1 MIKYYDTEEA
11 YKADTGKGA
20 DESQVSLIK
29 AGNICRYD
37 GRNVVVGLR
46 SARTGSVAYLD
57 GSHSLHFASPGTFK
71 ADGLPEG
78 GEVIGVVVIG
88 VDHQDFRGEVAV
100 MSKTFATA
108 KMLERWF
115 VRLSGYT
122 LDGTDRTGT
131 LSVWEASDNWAAAHD
146 YAVGYNA
153 DSAEA
158 LVSQLNAYFKANE
171 PFAAQDW
178 VAEADGDGNVTL
190 NYALTN
196 YRQFLNAAKDGFALA
211 NVTAPG
217 WASTEKMLRQNGQRN
232 SAGVIAN
239 WPRVLAYFSADMTN
253 NTYNPAS
260 DVTTTKISYPICLP
274 AFLGTSE
281 YQSDHCSYL
290 RGVYGEGEEGWLKFM
305 ESFLP
310 VRPSEYGIFDGSR
323 YGTAKRNTY
332 YLAGIKYAGQD
343 GVEKYAS
350 PAARLAANLGYDHE
364 LLKQGEWVLPDI
376 DLVLGVVGQL
386 KYPTTDDRDA
396 DPVNSA
402 LKAIGATAL
411 RNDSSVNS
419 CSRYNS
425 SSMWF
430 ASGAAGYMGSGIPI
444 NRFVVTPLVLFGYR
458 RRWQGLGLIPGERG
472 T

>member
-1 MIKYYDTEEA
+1 MIKYYDTEAA

-20 DESQVSLIK
+20 AESQVSLIK

-37 GRNVVVGLR
+37 GRNVVVGLS
-46 SARTGSVAYLD
+46 SAMTGSVAYLD
-57 GSHSLHFASPGTFK
+57 GSHSLHFAAPGTFK

-100 MSKTFATA
+100 MSKTFASA
-108 KMLERWF
+108 PMLERWF

-131 LSVWEASDNWAAAHD
+131 LSVREASDNWAATHD

-158 LVSQLNAYFKANE
+158 LASQLNTYFKANE
-171 PFAAQDW
+171 PFTAQDW

-190 NYALTN
+190 HYTYTHYSQTSNT
-196 YRQFLNAAKDGFALA
+196 AKDGFALA
-211 NVTAPG
+211 KATAPG
-217 WASTEKMLRQNGQRN
+217 WADTTRMLRRNGRRI
-232 SAGVIAN
+232 GDGTITN
-239 WPRVLAYFSADMTN
+239 WPRALAFFRGDNA
-253 NTYNPAS
+253 NTAYNPAS
-260 DVTTTKISYPICLP
+260 DVTTMKIPYPICLP
-274 AFLGTSE
+274 GYLGTSE

-310 VRPSEYGIFDGSR
+310 VRPSEYGIFDASR
-323 YGTAKRNTY
+323 YGAAKRNTY

-350 PAARLAANLGYDHE
+350 PAARLAANLGYNHE
-364 LLKQGEWVLPDI
+364 LLKQGEWALPDI
-376 DLVLGVVGQL
+376 DLLFSLVGQL
-386 KYPTTDDRDA
+386 KYPTTNDRDA

-402 LKAIGATAL
+402 LKAIGAPAL
-411 RNDSSVNS
+411 GSSSSVWS
-419 CSRYNS
+419 CSRYYPGGG
-425 SSMWF
+425 WF
-430 ASGAAGYMGSGIPI
+430 AYGSGGYATGC
-444 NRFVVTPLVLFGYR
+444 NLYGRHVAAPLVL
-458 RRWQGLGLIPGERG
+458 LNAARG
-472 T
+472 AA

>member
-1 MIKYYDTEEA
+1 MIKYYDTEAA
-11 YKADTGKGA
+11 YKADTGKGST
-20 DESQVSLIK
+20 ESQVSLIE

-57 GSHSLHFASPGTFK
+57 GTHALRFAAPGTFK

-100 MSKTFATA
+100 MSKTFASA
-108 KMLERWF
+108 PMLRRWF

-153 DSAEA
+153 DNAEA
-158 LVSQLNAYFKANE
+158 LVTQLNAYFKANE

-190 NYALTN
+190 SYALTN
-196 YRQFLNAAKDGFALA
+196 YRQFSNAAKDGFALA
-211 NVTAPG
+211 PVIAFQDRKNIL
-217 WASTEKMLRQNGQRN
+217 KRNGQRRIDN
-232 SAGVIAN
+232 TIAN
-239 WPRVLAYFSADMTN
+239 WPRALEYFRGDNAST
-253 NTYNPAS
+253 TYNPAE
-260 DVTTTKISYPICLP
+260 DVTTTKIKAPICLP
-274 AFLGTSE
+274 GYLGTSE

-305 ESFLP
+305 EGFLP
-310 VRPSEYGIFDGSR
+310 AYMSGNDD
-323 YGTAKRNTY
+323 AKRKTY
-332 YLAGIKYAGQD
+332 YLAGIKHAGQD
-343 GVEKYAS
+343 GAEKYAS

-376 DLVLGVVGQL
+376 DLLFGLVGQL
-386 KYPTTDDRDA
+386 KYPTTNDRDA

-402 LKAIGATAL
+402 LKAIGAPAL
-411 RNDSSVNS
+411 GNNSNIWSVKILNIAGCRMNSNS
-419 CSRYNS
+419 CLNQFYLHISGVVVS
-425 SSMWF
+425 LVLLDT
-430 ASGAAGYMGSGIPI
+430 AADGAA
-444 NRFVVTPLVLFGYR
+444 
-458 RRWQGLGLIPGERG
+458 
-472 T
+472 

>member
-11 YKADTGKGA
+11 YKADTGKGST
-20 DESQVSLIK
+20 ESQVSLIK
-29 AGNICRYD
+29 AGNVCRYD

-57 GSHSLHFASPGTFK
+57 GSHALRFAAPGTFK

-78 GEVIGVVVIG
+78 GEVVGVVVIG

-100 MSKTFATA
+100 MNKTFATA
-108 KMLERWF
+108 KMLERLF

-131 LSVWEASDNWAAAHD
+131 LSVWETSDNWAAAHD

-158 LVSQLNAYFKANE
+158 LASQLNAYFKANE

-190 NYALTN
+190 SYALTN
-196 YRQFLNAAKDGFALA
+196 YRQFSNAAKDGFALA
-211 NVTAPG
+211 PVIAFQDRKNIL
-217 WASTEKMLRQNGQRN
+217 KRNGQRSIDN
-232 SAGVIAN
+232 TIAN
-239 WPRVLAYFSADMTN
+239 WPLALKYFRGDNAST
-253 NTYNPAS
+253 TYNPAE
-260 DVTTTKISYPICLP
+260 DVTTTNIKAPICLP
-274 AFLGTSE
+274 GYLGTSE

-305 ESFLP
+305 EGFLP
-310 VRPSEYGIFDGSR
+310 AYMSGNDD
-323 YGTAKRNTY
+323 AKRKTY
-332 YLAGIKYAGQD
+332 YLAGIKHAGQD
-343 GVEKYAS
+343 GAEKYAS

-376 DLVLGVVGQL
+376 DLLFGLVGQL
-386 KYPTTDDRDA
+386 KYPTTNDRDA

-402 LKAIGATAL
+402 LKAIGAPAL
-411 RNDSSVNS
+411 GNNSDIWSVKILNIAGYRMNSNS
-419 CSRYNS
+419 CLNQFYLYILGVVVSLVLLDT
-425 SSMWF
+425 
-430 ASGAAGYMGSGIPI
+430 AADGAA
-444 NRFVVTPLVLFGYR
+444 
-458 RRWQGLGLIPGERG
+458 
-472 T
+472 

>member
-1 MIKYYDTEEA
+1 MIKYYDTEAA

-29 AGNICRYD
+29 AGNVCRYD

-57 GSHSLHFASPGTFK
+57 GAHALRFAAPGTFK

-100 MSKTFATA
+100 MSKTFAA
-108 KMLERWF
+108 AQMLERWF

-131 LSVWEASDNWAAAHD
+131 LSVREASDSWAAAHD
-146 YAVGYNA
+146 YAVNYNA

-158 LVSQLNAYFKANE
+158 LASQLNAYFKANE

-178 VAEADGDGNVTL
+178 VAEADGDGNITL
-190 NYALTN
+190 HFAYTN
-196 YRQFLNAAKDGFALA
+196 YSQASNAAKDGFALA
-211 NVTAPG
+211 NATAPG
-217 WASTEKMLRQNGQRN
+217 WAATTQMLRRNGRR
-232 SAGVIAN
+232 SGEGTITN
-239 WPRVLAYFSADMTN
+239 WPRALAYFRGDNAST
-253 NTYNPAS
+253 TYNPAS
-260 DVTTTKISYPICLP
+260 DVTTMKISYPICLP
-274 AFLGTSE
+274 GYLGTSE

-305 ESFLP
+305 EGFLP
-310 VRPSEYGIFDGSR
+310 VRPSEYGIFDASR
-323 YGTAKRNTY
+323 YGAAKRNTY

-376 DLVLGVVGQL
+376 DLLFGLVGQL
-386 KYPTTDDRDA
+386 KYPTTNDRDA

-402 LKAIGATAL
+402 LKAIGAPAL
-411 RNDSSVNS
+411 GNNSSVWS
-419 CSRYNS
+419 CSRCYPGYGWIAYGVVGIAIGGNLY
-425 SSMWF
+425 
-430 ASGAAGYMGSGIPI
+430 GRYVAA
-444 NRFVVTPLVLFGYR
+444 PLVLLDTAAG
-458 RRWQGLGLIPGERG
+458 GAA
-472 T
+472 

>member
-1 MIKYYDTEEA
+1 MIKYYDTEAA

-57 GSHSLHFASPGTFK
+57 GSRALHFAAPGTFK

-100 MSKTFATA
+100 MSKTFASVP
-108 KMLERWF
+108 MLERWF

-131 LSVWEASDNWAAAHD
+131 LSVREAYDNWAVAHD
-146 YAVGYNA
+146 YSVGYNA

-158 LVSQLNAYFKANE
+158 LASQLNTYFKANE
-171 PFAAQDW
+171 PFTAQDW

-190 NYALTN
+190 HHAYTN
-196 YRQFLNAAKDGFALA
+196 YIQASNTAKDGFELA
-211 NVTAPG
+211 NATAPE
-217 WASTEKMLRQNGQRN
+217 WASTTKMLRRNGRRI
-232 SAGVIAN
+232 GEGTITN
-239 WPRVLAYFSADMTN
+239 WPRALAYFRDDNSIA
-253 NTYNPAS
+253 TYNPAS
-260 DVTTTKISYPICLP
+260 DVTTAKISYPICLP

-290 RGVYGEGEEGWLKFM
+290 RGVYGEGEEGWLKFR

-323 YGTAKRNTY
+323 YGAANRNTY

-343 GVEKYAS
+343 GAEKYAS
-350 PAARLAANLGYDHE
+350 PAARLAADLGYNHE

-376 DLVLGVVGQL
+376 DLLFSLVGQL
-386 KYPTTDDRDA
+386 KYPTTNDRDA

-402 LKAIGATAL
+402 LKAIGAPAL
-411 RNDSSVNS
+411 GNNS
-419 CSRYNS
+419 NVWGCSRYTPIRGWVATGNHGY
-425 SSMWF
+425 
-430 ASGAAGYMGSGIPI
+430 AIGYNLNNGYVAA
-444 NRFVVTPLVLFGYR
+444 PLVLLNAAG
-458 RRWQGLGLIPGERG
+458 GAA
-472 T
+472 

>member
-1 MIKYYDTEEA
+1 MIKYYNTDAA

-20 DESQVSLIK
+20 TESQVSLIK

-37 GRNVVVGLR
+37 GRNVVVGLG

-57 GSHSLHFASPGTFK
+57 GSRALHFAAPGTFR

-100 MSKTFATA
+100 MSKTFASA
-108 KMLERWF
+108 PMLERWF
-115 VRLSGYT
+115 FRLSGYT

-153 DSAEA
+153 DNAEA
-158 LVSQLNAYFKANE
+158 LASQLNAYFKANE
-171 PFAAQDW
+171 PFTAQDW
-178 VAEADGDGNVTL
+178 VAEADGDGNITL
-190 NYALTN
+190 HYALTRN
-196 YRQFLNAAKDGFALA
+196 SQTLNGAKDGFAFAEA
-211 NVTAPG
+211 NAPG
-217 WASTEKMLRQNGQRN
+217 WVHTTNTLRRNGIRAGEGTIMNWSRSLEYFRN
-232 SAGVIAN
+232 DIA
-239 WPRVLAYFSADMTN
+239 LT
-253 NTYNPAS
+253 TYNPAS
-260 DVTTTKISYPICLP
+260 DVTTAKISYPICLP
-274 AFLGTSE
+274 AFLGTSK

-290 RGVYGEGEEGWLKFM
+290 RGVYGEGKEGWLKFM
-305 ESFLP
+305 RSFLP
-310 VRPSEYGIFDGSR
+310 VRPSEYGIFDASR
-323 YGTAKRNTY
+323 YGAAKRNTY

-350 PAARLAANLGYDHE
+350 PVARLVANLGYDHE

-376 DLVLGVVGQL
+376 DLVFGLVGQL
-386 KYPTTDDRDA
+386 KYPTTNDRDA

-402 LKAIGATAL
+402 LKAIGAQAL
-411 RNDSSVNS
+411 KNNSTVMS

-425 SSMWF
+425 RSVWIAYSNGCAYGSSMNSLNLL
-430 ASGAAGYMGSGIPI
+430 A
-444 NRFVVTPLVLFGYR
+444 PLVLLDTAADGVA
-458 RRWQGLGLIPGERG
+458 
-472 T
+472 

>member
-1 MIKYYDTEEA
+1 MIKYYDTEAA

-20 DESQVSLIK
+20 VESQVSLIK
-29 AGNICRYD
+29 AGNVCRYD

-57 GSHSLHFASPGTFK
+57 GSHSLHFAAPGTFK

-100 MSKTFATA
+100 MNKTFATT
-108 KMLERWF
+108 KMLERWL

-158 LVSQLNAYFKANE
+158 LASQLNAYFKANE

-190 NYALTN
+190 HYAYTN
-196 YRQFLNAAKDGFALA
+196 YNQASNAAKDGFALA
-211 NVTAPG
+211 KATAPG
-217 WASTEKMLRQNGQRN
+217 WDDTTKMLRRNGRR
-232 SAGVIAN
+232 SGEGVITN
-239 WPRVLAYFSADMTN
+239 WPKALAYFRGDNAST
-253 NTYNPAS
+253 TYNPAS
-260 DVTTTKISYPICLP
+260 DVTTMKISYPICLP
-274 AFLGTSE
+274 GYLGTSE

-305 ESFLP
+305 EGLLP
-310 VRPSEYGIFDGSR
+310 VRPSEYGIFDASR
-323 YGTAKRNTY
+323 YGAAKRNTY

-376 DLVLGVVGQL
+376 DRVFDFVGQL
-386 KYPTTDDRDA
+386 RYPTTNDRDA

-402 LKAIGATAL
+402 LKAIGATELGNSA
-411 RNDSSVNS
+411 SVWS
-419 CSRYNS
+419 CSRYS
-425 SSMWF
+425 PSTGWVAYGLRGF
-430 ASGAAGYMGSGIPI
+430 ASGSSMCSGNVAA
-444 NRFVVTPLVLFGYR
+444 PLVLLKVTADGVA
-458 RRWQGLGLIPGERG
+458 
-472 T
+472 

>member
-29 AGNICRYD
+29 AGNVCRYD

-57 GSHSLHFASPGTFK
+57 GSHSLHFAAPGTFR
-71 ADGLPEG
+71 AEGLPEG

-100 MSKTFATA
+100 MSKTFASA
-108 KMLERWF
+108 PMLERWF

-131 LSVWEASDNWAAAHD
+131 LSVLEASDNWAAVHD

-158 LVSQLNAYFKANE
+158 LASQLNTYFKANE
-171 PFAAQDW
+171 PFTAQDW
-178 VAEADGDGNVTL
+178 VAEVDGDGNVTL
-190 NYALTN
+190 HYFYTN
-196 YRQFLNAAKDGFALA
+196 RKQYSNTAKDGFALA
-211 NVTAPG
+211 NATAPE
-217 WASTEKMLRQNGQRN
+217 WADTMQMLRRNGRR
-232 SAGVIAN
+232 SGEGTITN
-239 WPRVLAYFSADMTN
+239 WPRALEFFRVDNASTA
-253 NTYNPAS
+253 YNPAS
-260 DVTTTKISYPICLP
+260 DVTNTKISYPICLP
-274 AFLGTSE
+274 GYLGTSK

-310 VRPSEYGIFDGSR
+310 VRPSEYGIFDASR
-323 YGTAKRNTY
+323 YGAAKRNTY
-332 YLAGIKYAGQD
+332 YLAGIKYTGQD

-350 PAARLAANLGYDHE
+350 PSARLAANLWYDHE

-376 DLVLGVVGQL
+376 DRVFAIVGQI
-386 KYPTTDDRDA
+386 KYPTTNDRDA
-396 DPVNSA
+396 DPVNAALEAIGVSA
-402 LKAIGATAL
+402 LE
-411 RNDSSVNS
+411 NSSSVWS
-419 CSRYNS
+419 CSRFNRISAWITYGNNGHTGGNYLNN
-425 SSMWF
+425 MYV
-430 ASGAAGYMGSGIPI
+430 AA
-444 NRFVVTPLVLFGYR
+444 PLVLLNVAG
-458 RRWQGLGLIPGERG
+458 GAA
-472 T
+472 

>member
-57 GSHSLHFASPGTFK
+57 GSRALHFAAPGTFR
-71 ADGLPEG
+71 ADGLPEVG
-78 GEVIGVVVIG
+78 GVIGVVVIG
-88 VDHQDFRGEVAV
+88 VDHQDFRGVVAV
-100 MSKTFATA
+100 MSKTFAA
-108 KMLERWF
+108 APMLERWF

-131 LSVWEASDNWAAAHD
+131 LSVWEASDSWAAAHD

-153 DSAEA
+153 DSAQA
-158 LVSQLNAYFKANE
+158 LASQLNAYFKANE
-171 PFAAQDW
+171 PFMAQDW

-190 NYALTN
+190 HYAYIN
-196 YRQFLNAAKDGFALA
+196 YRQTSNAAKDGFALA
-211 NVTAPG
+211 QATAPG
-217 WASTEKMLRQNGQRN
+217 WADTTKMLRRNGRRI
-232 SAGVIAN
+232 GEGTITN
-239 WPRVLAYFSADMTN
+239 WPRTLAYFRGDNSSK
-253 NTYNPAS
+253 TYNPAS
-260 DVTTTKISYPICLP
+260 DVTTKKISYPICLP
-274 AFLGTSE
+274 GYLGTSE

-310 VRPSEYGIFDGSR
+310 VRPSEYGIFDASR
-323 YGTAKRNTY
+323 YGAAKRNTY

-376 DLVLGVVGQL
+376 DLLFGLVGQL
-386 KYPTTDDRDA
+386 KYPTTNDRDA

-402 LKAIGATAL
+402 LKAIGAPAL
-411 RNDSSVNS
+411 GNSSGVWS
-419 CSRYNS
+419 CSRCNPYGGWIANGGYGCATGYILY
-425 SSMWF
+425 F
-430 ASGAAGYMGSGIPI
+430 RVVAA
-444 NRFVVTPLVLFGYR
+444 PLVLLDTAAG
-458 RRWQGLGLIPGERG
+458 GAA
-472 T
+472 

>member
-1 MIKYYDTEEA
+1 MIKYYDTEAA

-20 DESQVSLIK
+20 AESQVSLIK

-37 GRNVVVGLR
+37 GRYVVVGLR

-57 GSHSLHFASPGTFK
+57 GTHALRFAAPGTFK

-78 GEVIGVVVIG
+78 SEVIGVVVIG
-88 VDHQDFRGEVAV
+88 VDHQDFRGEVA
-100 MSKTFATA
+100 MMNKTFTSAP
-108 KMLERWF
+108 MMVRRF

-158 LVSQLNAYFKANE
+158 LASQLNDYFKANE
-171 PFAAQDW
+171 PFTAQDW
-178 VAEADGDGNVTL
+178 VAEADRDGNVTL
-190 NYALTN
+190 HYAFTY
-196 YRQFLNAAKDGFALA
+196 YRQFSNAAKDGFALA
-211 NVTAPG
+211 TVISFPG
-217 WASTEKMLRQNGQRN
+217 VKSILKRNGQRSSN
-232 SAGVIAN
+232 NMIAN
-239 WPRVLAYFSADMTN
+239 WPRALEYFRGDN
-253 NTYNPAS
+253 DYNTYNPAA
-260 DVTTTKISYPICLP
+260 DVTTTKISAPICLP
-274 AFLGTSE
+274 GYLGTSE

-305 ESFLP
+305 EGFLP
-310 VRPSEYGIFDGSR
+310 AYMSGDGD
-323 YGTAKRNTY
+323 AKRKTY

-343 GVEKYAS
+343 GAEKYAY

-376 DLVLGVVGQL
+376 DLLLSLVGQL
-386 KYPTTDDRDA
+386 KYPTTNDRDA

-402 LKAIGATAL
+402 LKAIGAPAL
-411 RNDSSVNS
+411 GNNSNLWSV
-419 CSRYNS
+419 
-425 SSMWF
+425 
-430 ASGAAGYMGSGIPI
+430 AIIDIAGYRMNSNGCLNQYYLSLLG
-444 NRFVVTPLVLFGYR
+444 VVVPLVLLDTAADGAA
-458 RRWQGLGLIPGERG
+458 
-472 T
+472 

>member
-1 MIKYYDTEEA
+1 MIKYYDTEAA

-57 GSHSLHFASPGTFK
+57 GSRALRFAAPGTFK

-100 MSKTFATA
+100 MSKTFANA
-108 KMLERWF
+108 KMQERMF
-115 VRLSGYT
+115 ARLSGYT

-131 LSVWEASDNWAAAHD
+131 LSVFEASDNWAAAHD

-158 LVSQLNAYFKANE
+158 LASQLNAYFKANE

-196 YRQFLNAAKDGFALA
+196 YRQSSNAAKDGFALA
-211 NVTAPG
+211 PTIF
-217 WASTEKMLRQNGQRN
+217 LRDKDKILKRNGNRSIDN
-232 SAGVIAN
+232 TIAN
-239 WPRVLAYFSADMTN
+239 WPRALEYFRGDNAN
-253 NTYNPAS
+253 NTYNPAA
-260 DVTTTKISYPICLP
+260 DVTTTKISAPICLP
-274 AFLGTSE
+274 GYLGTSE

-305 ESFLP
+305 EGFLP
-310 VRPSEYGIFDGSR
+310 AYMSGNDD
-323 YGTAKRNTY
+323 AKRKTY

-343 GVEKYAS
+343 GAEKYAS
-350 PAARLAANLGYDHE
+350 PAAGLAANLGYDHE

-376 DLVLGVVGQL
+376 DLLLSLFGQL
-386 KYPTTDDRDA
+386 KYPTTNDRDA

-402 LKAIGATAL
+402 LKAIGAPAL
-411 RNDSSVNS
+411 RNNSNLWSVAITDITGYKINS
-419 CSRYNS
+419 NGCLNRYYLFILGLVVS
-425 SSMWF
+425 LVLLDT
-430 ASGAAGYMGSGIPI
+430 AADGAA
-444 NRFVVTPLVLFGYR
+444 
-458 RRWQGLGLIPGERG
+458 
-472 T
+472 

>member
-1 MIKYYDTEEA
+1 MIKYYDTEAA

-29 AGNICRYD
+29 VGNVCRYD

-57 GSHSLHFASPGTFK
+57 GSRALHFAAPGTFK

-78 GEVIGVVVIG
+78 GEVVGVVVIG

-100 MSKTFATA
+100 MSKTFTA
-108 KMLERWF
+108 APMLDRWF

-131 LSVWEASDNWAAAHD
+131 LSVLEASDNWAAAHD
-146 YAVGYNA
+146 YTVGYNA
-153 DSAEA
+153 DNAEA
-158 LVSQLNAYFKANE
+158 LASQLNAYFKANE

-190 NYALTN
+190 HYAYIN
-196 YRQFLNAAKDGFALA
+196 YRQVSNAAKDGFALA
-211 NVTAPG
+211 KATAPG
-217 WASTEKMLRQNGQRN
+217 WAATMQMLRRNGRR
-232 SAGVIAN
+232 SGEGTITN
-239 WPRVLAYFSADMTN
+239 WPRALAYFRGDNAST
-253 NTYNPAS
+253 TYNPAS
-260 DVTTTKISYPICLP
+260 DVTTMKISYPICLP
-274 AFLGTSE
+274 GYLGTSE

-305 ESFLP
+305 EGFLP
-310 VRPSEYGIFDGSR
+310 VRPSEYGIFDASR
-323 YGTAKRNTY
+323 YGAAKRNTY

-350 PAARLAANLGYDHE
+350 PAARLAADLGYDHE

-376 DLVLGVVGQL
+376 DRVFGIAGQL
-386 KYPTTDDRDA
+386 KYPTTNDRGA
-396 DPVNSA
+396 DPVNAA
-402 LKAIGATAL
+402 LEAIGVPAL
-411 RNDSSVNS
+411 GNRSSVWS
-419 CSRYNS
+419 CSRCNPGS
-425 SSMWF
+425 GWF
-430 ASGAAGYMGSGIPI
+430 AYGGYGCAGGYVLYGSSVAA
-444 NRFVVTPLVLFGYR
+444 PLVLLDVTADGVA
-458 RRWQGLGLIPGERG
+458 
-472 T
+472 

>member
-1 MIKYYDTEEA
+1 MIKYYDTEAA

-29 AGNICRYD
+29 TGNVCKYD

-57 GSHSLHFASPGTFK
+57 GSHSLHFAAPGTFK

-100 MSKTFATA
+100 MSKTFAFA
-108 KMLERWF
+108 LMMERRF

-131 LSVWEASDNWAAAHD
+131 LSVREASDNWAANHD

-158 LVSQLNAYFKANE
+158 LASQLNTYFKANE
-171 PFAAQDW
+171 PFTAQDW

-190 NYALTN
+190 HYAYT
-196 YRQFLNAAKDGFALA
+196 YYSQVLNTAKDGFALA
-211 NVTAPG
+211 EATAPG
-217 WASTEKMLRQNGQRN
+217 WADTTKMLRRNGKR
-232 SAGVIAN
+232 SGEGMITN
-239 WPRVLAYFSADMTN
+239 WPRALAFFRDDNSNA
-253 NTYNPAS
+253 TYNPPS
-260 DVTTTKISYPICLP
+260 DVTTTKIACPICLP
-274 AFLGTSE
+274 GYLGTSK

-310 VRPSEYGIFDGSR
+310 VRPSEYGVFDGSR

-343 GVEKYAS
+343 GAEKYAS
-350 PAARLAANLGYDHE
+350 PAARLAADLGYDHE

-376 DLVLGVVGQL
+376 DRVFAIIGQL
-386 KYPTTDDRDA
+386 KYPTTNDRDA

-402 LKAIGATAL
+402 LKAIGVSAL
-411 RNDSSVNS
+411 GSNSSVWS
-419 CSRYNS
+419 CSRYVPVNAWIAYGYSGFAYRS
-425 SSMWF
+425 SLCIRNV
-430 ASGAAGYMGSGIPI
+430 AA
-444 NRFVVTPLVLFGYR
+444 PLVLLNAAG
-458 RRWQGLGLIPGERG
+458 GAA
-472 T
+472 

>member
-1 MIKYYDTEEA
+1 MIKYYDTEAA

-57 GSHSLHFASPGTFK
+57 GSRALRFAAPGTFK

-100 MSKTFATA
+100 MNKTFAIA

-131 LSVWEASDNWAAAHD
+131 LSVWEASDKWAAAHD
-146 YAVGYNA
+146 YTVGYNA

-158 LVSQLNAYFKANE
+158 LASQLNAYFRANE

-190 NYALTN
+190 HYAYTY
-196 YRQFLNAAKDGFALA
+196 YRQTANAAKDGFALA
-211 NVTAPG
+211 SATLLELPA
-217 WASTEKMLRQNGQRN
+217 TQLMLRRNGRRIGEGTIVN
-232 SAGVIAN
+232 M
-239 WPRVLAYFSADMTN
+239 PRTLAYFRGDNSAAM
-253 NTYNPAS
+253 YNPAS
-260 DVTTTKISYPICLP
+260 DVTTVKISNPICLP
-274 AFLGTSE
+274 GYLGTSK

-305 ESFLP
+305 EGFLP
-310 VRPSEYGIFDGSR
+310 VRPSEYGPFDGSR
-323 YGTAKRNTY
+323 YGTKKRNTY

-343 GVEKYAS
+343 GAEKYVC
-350 PAARLAANLGYDHE
+350 PVARLAADLGYDHE
-364 LLKQGEWVLPDI
+364 LLKQGEWVLPDTDRLFGI
-376 DLVLGVVGQL
+376 LGQI
-386 KYPTTDDRDA
+386 KYNTTNGRDA
-396 DPVNSA
+396 DPVNAA
-402 LKAIGATAL
+402 LEAIGAPAL
-411 RNDSSVNS
+411 ANNVGVWS
-419 CSRYNS
+419 CFKYNINHI
-425 SSMWF
+425 WF
-430 ASGAAGYMGSGIPI
+430 MYGTRGIFGAANPNEPSMAI
-444 NRFVVTPLVLFGYR
+444 PLVFLKVTAAG
-458 RRWQGLGLIPGERG
+458 GAA
-472 T
+472 

>member
-57 GSHSLHFASPGTFK
+57 GSHALRFAAPGTFK

-100 MSKTFATA
+100 MSKTFAA
-108 KMLERWF
+108 APMLERWF
-115 VRLSGYT
+115 FRLSGYT

-146 YAVGYNA
+146 YTVGYNA
-153 DSAEA
+153 DNAEA
-158 LVSQLNAYFKANE
+158 LASQLNAYFKANE
-171 PFAAQDW
+171 PFTAQDW
-178 VAEADGDGNVTL
+178 VAEADGDGNITL
-190 NYALTN
+190 HCAYTN
-196 YRQFLNAAKDGFALA
+196 HRQVSNAAKDGFALA
-211 NVTAPG
+211 NVTAPE
-217 WASTEKMLRQNGQRN
+217 WANTMKMLRRNGKRID
-232 SAGVIAN
+232 GGTITN
-239 WPRVLAYFSADMTN
+239 WPVTLKNFRNDSSDKTF
-253 NTYNPAS
+253 NPAS

-332 YLAGIKYAGQD
+332 YLARIKYAVQD

-376 DLVLGVVGQL
+376 DLVFGLVGQL
-386 KYPTTDDRDA
+386 KFRATDDRDA

-402 LKAIGATAL
+402 LKAIGAPEL
-411 RNDSSVNS
+411 GSNSSVWS
-419 CSRYNS
+419 CSRVS
-425 SSMWF
+425 SSNIWF
-430 ASGAAGYMGSGIPI
+430 ASGVAGYAGYGIMI
-444 NRFVVTPLVLFGYR
+444 NRYVAAPLVLLDTAADGKA
-458 RRWQGLGLIPGERG
+458 
-472 T
+472 

>member
-29 AGNICRYD
+29 AGNVCRYD

-46 SARTGSVAYLD
+46 SAMTGSVTYLD
-57 GSHSLHFASPGTFK
+57 GSHSLHFAAPGTFK

-100 MSKTFATA
+100 MSKTFAA
-108 KMLERWF
+108 APMLDRWF

-131 LSVWEASDNWAAAHD
+131 LSVWEDSDNWAAAHD

-158 LVSQLNAYFKANE
+158 LASQLNAYFKANE

-190 NYALTN
+190 HYAYIN
-196 YRQFLNAAKDGFALA
+196 YRQASNAAKDGFALA
-211 NVTAPG
+211 KATALG
-217 WASTEKMLRQNGQRN
+217 WADTMQMLRRNGRR
-232 SAGVIAN
+232 SGEGTITN
-239 WPRVLAYFSADMTN
+239 WPRALAYFRGDNAST
-253 NTYNPAS
+253 TCNPAS
-260 DVTTTKISYPICLP
+260 DVTTMKISYPICLP
-274 AFLGTSE
+274 GYLGTSE

-305 ESFLP
+305 EGFLP
-310 VRPSEYGIFDGSR
+310 VRPSEYGIFDASR
-323 YGTAKRNTY
+323 YGAAKRNTY

-343 GVEKYAS
+343 GIEKYAS
-350 PAARLAANLGYDHE
+350 PAASLAANLGYDHE

-376 DLVLGVVGQL
+376 DLLFGLVGQL
-386 KYPTTDDRDA
+386 KYPTTNDRDA

-402 LKAIGATAL
+402 LKAIGAPAL
-411 RNDSSVNS
+411 GNNSSVWS
-419 CSRYNS
+419 CSRYNLGIGWITGGGTGCAGGYS
-425 SSMWF
+425 LNYRNV
-430 ASGAAGYMGSGIPI
+430 AA
-444 NRFVVTPLVLFGYR
+444 PLVLLDTAAG
-458 RRWQGLGLIPGERG
+458 GAA
-472 T
+472 

>member
-1 MIKYYDTEEA
+1 MIKYYETEAA

-37 GRNVVVGLR
+37 GRNVVVGLG

-57 GSHSLHFASPGTFK
+57 GSRALHFAAPGTFK

-100 MSKTFATA
+100 MNKTFTTSR
-108 KMLERWF
+108 MLERWF

-158 LVSQLNAYFKANE
+158 LASQLNAYFRANE

-190 NYALTN
+190 HYAYTY
-196 YRQFLNAAKDGFALA
+196 YRQTSNAAKDGFALA
-211 NVTAPG
+211 QATAPG
-217 WASTEKMLRQNGQRN
+217 WADTMKMLRRNGKRIEAGTITNLQR
-232 SAGVIAN
+232 A
-239 WPRVLAYFSADMTN
+239 LAYFRPDLTN
-253 NTYNPAS
+253 NPYNPAS
-260 DVTTTKISYPICLP
+260 DVTTTTISYPICLP

-332 YLAGIKYAGQD
+332 YLARIKYAVQD

-376 DLVLGVVGQL
+376 DLVFGLVGQL
-386 KYPTTDDRDA
+386 KFPATDDRDA

-402 LKAIGATAL
+402 LKAIGAPAL
-411 RNDSSVNS
+411 GSNSSFWS
-419 CSRYNS
+419 CSRYS
-425 SSMWF
+425 STNIWF
-430 ASGAAGYMGSGIPI
+430 ASGSAGYAGAGIMTK
-444 NRFVVTPLVLFGYR
+444 RYVATPLVLLDTAADGKA
-458 RRWQGLGLIPGERG
+458 
-472 T
+472 

>member
-57 GSHSLHFASPGTFK
+57 GSHALRFAAPGTFK

-100 MSKTFATA
+100 MSKTFAA
-108 KMLERWF
+108 APMLERWF
-115 VRLSGYT
+115 FRLSGYT

-146 YAVGYNA
+146 YTVGYNA
-153 DSAEA
+153 DNAEA
-158 LVSQLNAYFKANE
+158 LASQLNAYFKANE
-171 PFAAQDW
+171 PFTAQDW
-178 VAEADGDGNVTL
+178 VAEADGDGNITL
-190 NYALTN
+190 HCAYTN
-196 YRQFLNAAKDGFALA
+196 YRQVSNAAKDGFALA
-211 NVTAPG
+211 NVTAPE
-217 WASTEKMLRQNGQRN
+217 WANTMKMLRRNGKRIDGGTITN
-232 SAGVIAN
+232 LLRS
-239 WPRVLAYFSADMTN
+239 LAYFRADIPNT
-253 NTYNPAS
+253 TYNPAS

-332 YLAGIKYAGQD
+332 YLARIKYAVQD

-376 DLVLGVVGQL
+376 DLVFGLVGQL
-386 KYPTTDDRDA
+386 KFRATDDRDA

-402 LKAIGATAL
+402 LKAIGAPAL
-411 RNDSSVNS
+411 GSNSSVWS
-419 CSRYNS
+419 CSRYS
-425 SSMWF
+425 SSGIWF
-430 ASGAAGYMGSGIPI
+430 ASGAAGYAGSGIMI
-444 NRFVVTPLVLFGYR
+444 NRHVATPLVLLDTAADGKA
-458 RRWQGLGLIPGERG
+458 
-472 T
+472 

>member
-1 MIKYYDTEEA
+1 MIKYYDTEAA

-20 DESQVSLIK
+20 AESQVSLIN
-29 AGNICRYD
+29 AGNVCRYD

-57 GSHSLHFASPGTFK
+57 GSRALRFAAPGTFR

-100 MSKTFATA
+100 MSKTFASA
-108 KMLERWF
+108 PMLQRWF

-153 DSAEA
+153 DSAQA
-158 LVSQLNAYFKANE
+158 LASQLNAYFKANE

-178 VAEADGDGNVTL
+178 VAEADGDGNITL
-190 NYALTN
+190 HYAYTH
-196 YRQFLNAAKDGFALA
+196 YRQASNAAKDGFAVA
-211 NVTAPG
+211 VATAPG
-217 WASTEKMLRQNGQRN
+217 WAATANMLRRNGRRSGEGTITN
-232 SAGVIAN
+232 L
-239 WPRVLAYFSADMTN
+239 PRSLEYFRGDNAST
-253 NTYNPAS
+253 TYNPAS
-260 DVTTTKISYPICLP
+260 DVTTMKISYPICLP
-274 AFLGTSE
+274 AFLGTSK

-310 VRPSEYGIFDGSR
+310 VRPSECGVFDGSR
-323 YGTAKRNTY
+323 YGTPRRNTY

-350 PAARLAANLGYDHE
+350 PAASLAANLGYDHE

-376 DLVLGVVGQL
+376 NLLFGLVGQL
-386 KYPTTDDRDA
+386 KYPTTNDRDA

-402 LKAIGATAL
+402 LKAIGAPAL
-411 RNDSSVNS
+411 GNRSSVRS
-419 CSRYNS
+419 CSRYD
-425 SSMWF
+425 
-430 ASGAAGYMGSGIPI
+430 SGNDWITGGGSGYAGGGFLYYAGYMA
-444 NRFVVTPLVLFGYR
+444 VPLVLLDTADGVA
-458 RRWQGLGLIPGERG
+458 
-472 T
+472 

>member
-1 MIKYYDTEEA
+1 MIKYYDTEAA

-20 DESQVSLIK
+20 AESQVSLIK
-29 AGNICRYD
+29 AGNVCRYD

-46 SARTGSVAYLD
+46 SAMTGSVAYLD
-57 GSHSLHFASPGTFK
+57 GSHSLRFAAPGTFK

-100 MSKTFATA
+100 MNKTFATVQ
-108 KMLERWF
+108 MLERWF

-131 LSVWEASDNWAAAHD
+131 LSVWEASDSWVAAHD

-153 DSAEA
+153 DSAQA
-158 LVSQLNAYFKANE
+158 LASQLNAYFRANE
-171 PFAAQDW
+171 PFTAQDW

-190 NYALTN
+190 HYAYTY
-196 YRQFLNAAKDGFALA
+196 YRQASNAAKDGFALA
-211 NVTAPG
+211 NASAPEWADTAR
-217 WASTEKMLRQNGQRN
+217 MLRRNGRR
-232 SAGVIAN
+232 SGEGTITN
-239 WPRVLAYFSADMTN
+239 WPRVLAFFRDDNSSAI
-253 NTYNPAS
+253 YNPAS
-260 DVTTTKISYPICLP
+260 DVTTTKIPYPICLP
-274 AFLGTSE
+274 GYLGTSE

-290 RGVYGEGEEGWLKFM
+290 RGVYGKGEEGWLKFM

-310 VRPSEYGIFDGSR
+310 VRPSEYGIFDASR
-323 YGTAKRNTY
+323 YGAAKRNTY

-350 PAARLAANLGYDHE
+350 PAARLAANLGYNHE

-376 DLVLGVVGQL
+376 DLLFSLVGQL
-386 KYPTTDDRDA
+386 KYPTTNDRDA

-402 LKAIGATAL
+402 LKAIGAPALGNNSSVWSCFRYSQHNGWTAL
-411 RNDSSVNS
+411 GY
-419 CSRYNS
+419 CG
-425 SSMWF
+425 F
-430 ASGAAGYMGSGIPI
+430 AAGNALGFGY
-444 NRFVVTPLVLFGYR
+444 VAAPLVLLDTAADGAA
-458 RRWQGLGLIPGERG
+458 
-472 T
+472 

>member
-57 GSHSLHFASPGTFK
+57 GSRSLHFAAPGTFR
-71 ADGLPEG
+71 ADGLPEVG
-78 GEVIGVVVIG
+78 GVIGVVVIG
-88 VDHQDFRGEVAV
+88 VDHQDFRGVVAV
-100 MSKTFATA
+100 MSKTFAA
-108 KMLERWF
+108 APMLERWF

-131 LSVWEASDNWAAAHD
+131 LSVWEASDSWAAAHD

-153 DSAEA
+153 DSAQA
-158 LVSQLNAYFKANE
+158 LASQLNAYFKANE
-171 PFAAQDW
+171 PFMAQDW

-190 NYALTN
+190 HYAYIN
-196 YRQFLNAAKDGFALA
+196 YRQTSNAAKDGFALVQA
-211 NVTAPG
+211 TAPG
-217 WASTEKMLRQNGQRN
+217 WADTTKMLRRNGRRI
-232 SAGVIAN
+232 GEGTITN
-239 WPRVLAYFSADMTN
+239 WPRTLAYFRGDNSSK
-253 NTYNPAS
+253 TYNPAS
-260 DVTTTKISYPICLP
+260 DVTTKKISYPICLP
-274 AFLGTSE
+274 GYLGTSE

-310 VRPSEYGIFDGSR
+310 VRPSEYGIFDASR
-323 YGTAKRNTY
+323 YGAAKRNTY

-376 DLVLGVVGQL
+376 DLLFGLVGQL
-386 KYPTTDDRDA
+386 KYPTTNDRDA

-402 LKAIGATAL
+402 LKAIGAPAL
-411 RNDSSVNS
+411 GNSSSVWS
-419 CSRYNS
+419 CSRCSPGNGWVANGY
-425 SSMWF
+425 
-430 ASGAAGYMGSGIPI
+430 SGYAVGYILISRNVAA
-444 NRFVVTPLVLFGYR
+444 PLVLLDTAAG
-458 RRWQGLGLIPGERG
+458 GAA
-472 T
+472 

>member
-20 DESQVSLIK
+20 AESQVSLIK

-57 GSHSLHFASPGTFK
+57 GSRALHFAAPGTFR
-71 ADGLPEG
+71 AEGLPEG

-100 MSKTFATA
+100 MSKTFTTSR
-108 KMLERWF
+108 MLERWF

-131 LSVWEASDNWAAAHD
+131 LSVWEASNNYAAAQD

-153 DSAEA
+153 DSAQA
-158 LVSQLNAYFKANE
+158 LASQLNAYFKANE

-190 NYALTN
+190 HYAYTH
-196 YRQFLNAAKDGFALA
+196 YRQSSNAAKDGFALA
-211 NVTAPG
+211 PATAHG
-217 WASTEKMLRQNGQRN
+217 WAYTMNMLRRNGKR
-232 SAGVIAN
+232 SGEGTIAN
-239 WPRVLAYFSADMTN
+239 WPRALAYFHGDNSSTI
-253 NTYNPAS
+253 YNPAS
-260 DVTTTKISYPICLP
+260 DVTTRKISYPICLP
-274 AFLGTSE
+274 GYLGTSK

-343 GVEKYAS
+343 GAEKYAS
-350 PAARLAANLGYDHE
+350 PAASLAANLGYDHE

-376 DLVLGVVGQL
+376 DLVFCLVGQL
-386 KYPTTDDRDA
+386 KYPTTDGRDA

-402 LKAIGATAL
+402 LKAIGAPKL
-411 RNDSSVNS
+411 GDDSSVWS
-419 CSRYNS
+419 CSRYNPGNG
-425 SSMWF
+425 WIANVNGC
-430 ASGAAGYMGSGIPI
+430 ASGGGLNVRGVAA
-444 NRFVVTPLVLFGYR
+444 PLVLLDTAAGR
-458 RRWQGLGLIPGERG
+458 AA
-472 T
+472 

>member
-1 MIKYYDTEEA
+1 MIKYYDTEAA

-20 DESQVSLIK
+20 TESQVSLIK
-29 AGNICRYD
+29 AGNVCRYD

-46 SARTGSVAYLD
+46 SAMTGSVAYLD
-57 GSHSLHFASPGTFK
+57 GSHSLHFAALGTFK

-100 MSKTFATA
+100 MSKTFASA
-108 KMLERWF
+108 PMLERWF

-131 LSVWEASDNWAAAHD
+131 LSVREASDSWVAAHD

-153 DSAEA
+153 DSAQA
-158 LVSQLNAYFKANE
+158 LASQLNAYFKANE
-171 PFAAQDW
+171 PFAEQDW

-190 NYALTN
+190 HYSYTN
-196 YRQFLNAAKDGFALA
+196 YRQVSNTAKDGFALA
-211 NVTAPG
+211 NAAAPG
-217 WASTEKMLRQNGQRN
+217 WANTIQMLRRNGRR
-232 SAGVIAN
+232 SGAGTITN
-239 WPRVLAYFSADMTN
+239 WPRTLAYFRDDSS
-253 NTYNPAS
+253 NTSYNPAS

-274 AFLGTSE
+274 GYLGTSK

-310 VRPSEYGIFDGSR
+310 VRPSEYGIFDASR
-323 YGTAKRNTY
+323 YGAAKRNTY

-350 PAARLAANLGYDHE
+350 PAARLAANLGYNHE

-376 DLVLGVVGQL
+376 DLLFSLVGQL
-386 KYPTTDDRDA
+386 KYPTTNDRDA

-402 LKAIGATAL
+402 LKAIGAPAL
-411 RNDSSVNS
+411 RNSSSVWS
-419 CSRYNS
+419 CSRYFPNGG
-425 SSMWF
+425 WF
-430 ASGAAGYMGSGIPI
+430 AVGSTGCAYGNYLNNRGVAA
-444 NRFVVTPLVLFGYR
+444 PLVLLNAAG
-458 RRWQGLGLIPGERG
+458 GAA
-472 T
+472 